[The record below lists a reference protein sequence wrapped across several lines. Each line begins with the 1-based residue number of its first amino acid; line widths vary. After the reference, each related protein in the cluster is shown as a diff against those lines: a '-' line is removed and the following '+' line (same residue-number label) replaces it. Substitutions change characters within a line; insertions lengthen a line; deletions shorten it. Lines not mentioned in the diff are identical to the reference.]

1 MRQRSRS
8 TTFPG
13 ISSYTYPLQG
23 GGKWGEP
30 RTQDYGPFPSTGEV
44 ISDSTGRGFFHNCVH
59 VKYTVKPTPK
69 TGVYYD
75 GPYGQVHNPIAFS
88 APVETPSIKSLANN
102 DFLREAFQSIKPK
115 LKASMSLPNFLLEL
129 KDIARIIPDSTQLTR
144 YADALRGYS
153 GNPFRKKKVLGS
165 KRISEAAHFAASQ
178 HLSAQF
184 GYLPLIDDAFKL
196 YESIQSFNR
205 KLKDLK
211 RRANRPVSGYYSKS
225 NTYTDPAVT
234 IADWPDWCRFCYQD
248 QVTVKTIVGINYRYS
263 VSMAAIK
270 TPFVFTKYLGFRSN
284 PRILWDAIPFSFI
297 VDWFLGIGKFL
308 EVYDEGAVPVT
319 MNISEVWVTDIATVN
334 RSYYMVDTTTSSG
347 RNWYSGPGPQGSVEF
362 KIYNR
367 RKLDIDPAFLMEI
380 PPLPKVN
387 SLTRN
392 KVVLAGSLGV
402 VLSKK

>member
-1 MRQRSRS
+1 MRQRSRYTS
-8 TTFPG
+8 VPSKTY
-13 ISSYTYPLQG
+13 YTYPHESG
-23 GGKWGEP
+23 GYWFPAYTGDIG
-30 RTQDYGPFPSTGEV
+30 TTPSTGEF
-44 ISDSTGRGFFHNCVH
+44 IEDGTGKSFFHNCMH
-59 VKYTVKPTPK
+59 VKYTVRHAPK
-69 TGVYYD
+69 RGVYYN
-75 GPYGQVHNPIAFS
+75 GPRGYGHDPIAYEV
-88 APVETPSIKSLANN
+88 PVGTPSIKSLATN
-102 DFLREAFQSIKPK
+102 DFLREALQSIKPK

-129 KDIARIIPDSTQLTR
+129 KDIARIIPDSAQLTR

-153 GNPFRKKKVLGS
+153 GNPFRKKRIPRS
-165 KRISEAAHFAASQ
+165 KRVSEAAHFAASQ

-196 YESIQSFNR
+196 YESILSFNR
-205 KLKDLK
+205 KLKELK
-211 RRANRPVSGYYSKS
+211 RRANRPVSGYYVKY
-225 NTYTDPAVT
+225 NTYTDPEVT
-234 IADWPDWCRFCYQD
+234 THNWSNYCRFYYQD
-248 QVTVKTIVGINYRYS
+248 QVTVKTIIGINYQYD

-284 PRILWDAIPFSFI
+284 PRVLWDAIPFSFVI
-297 VDWFLGIGKFL
+297 DWFLGIGKFL

-319 MNISEVWVTDIATVN
+319 MNISDVWVTDVATVN
-334 RSYYMVDTTTSSG
+334 RTYYMASTVTTPGAS
-347 RNWYSGPGPQGSVEF
+347 WYSGPGPQGSVEF

-367 RKLDIDPAFLMEI
+367 RKLDVNPALLMEI